1 MKKLSRPVKAR
12 AEWSGEG
19 FWTAYETDGASFGV
33 PCFVVPRALW
43 RKAQAELKVMRE
55 VRCRRVVGC
64 GASKQALYPVTQDE
78 AAKLWNARAK

>member
-1 MKKLSRPVKAR
+1 MKKLSKPVKAR

-43 RKAQAELKVMRE
+43 RKAQKALAALKKGKKGKSR
-55 VRCRRVVGC
+55 G
-64 GASKQALYPVTQDE
+64 
-78 AAKLWNARAK
+78 